1 VDILLAGPPCQGYSD
16 LNNLTRRNDERN
28 LLYERV
34 ARFVE
39 IAKPK
44 NVLIEN
50 VPAVRHGK
58 ENALQTAVST
68 LEKCGYYVD
77 TGIVD
82 FADLGVPQRRKRH
95 LLLASRKKDNRIDTV
110 VGKFRVDRPRTVR
123 WAIEDLRHKKGSGVF
138 DSSSKHSE
146 ENLKRMKYLVNKGV
160 YRLPDRMRPDCHK
173 DGNHTYASVY
183 GRLNWDEPAQTITGG
198 FISPGQGRFV
208 HPSLPRTLTPHEAA
222 RLQFFPDFFD
232 FSNVEKRTALAEM
245 IGNAVPMKL
254 SYAFCVEFLTGPSG
268 IKQ

>member
-1 VDILLAGPPCQGYSD
+1 
-16 LNNLTRRNDERN
+16 
-28 LLYERV
+28 
-34 ARFVE
+34 
-39 IAKPK
+39 
-44 NVLIEN
+44 
-50 VPAVRHGK
+50 
-58 ENALQTAVST
+58 
-68 LEKCGYYVD
+68 
-77 TGIVD
+77 
-82 FADLGVPQRRKRH
+82 
-95 LLLASRKKDNRIDTV
+95 
-110 VGKFRVDRPRTVR
+110 
-123 WAIEDLRHKKGSGVF
+123 
-138 DSSSKHSE
+138 
-146 ENLKRMKYLVNKGV
+146 MKYLVNKGV